1 VRSGSGTR
9 ELNRRVIEEFRANGG
24 VVGGRFEGMRLLLLT
39 TTGARSGRRHTT
51 PLAYLEDGGRL
62 IVFASSG
69 GAPTDPDWF
78 HNIRARPVATVE
90 VGAESFDVAATV
102 AAGEERDRLFAAQ
115 AAVRPQLAEYQG
127 KVVRSIP
134 VVVLERSARE

>member
-1 VRSGSGTR
+1 M
-9 ELNRRVIEEFRANGG
+9 IEEFRANGG

-62 IVFASSG
+62 VVFASSG

-78 HNIRARPVATVE
+78 HNVCARPVATVE
-90 VGAESFDVAATV
+90 VGADSFEVAATV
-102 AAGEERDRLFAAQ
+102 ATGEERDRLFAAQ
-115 AAVRPQLAEYQG
+115 AAVRPQLSEYQA
-127 KVVRSIP
+127 KVARSIP
-134 VVVLERSARE
+134 VVVLERLTRE